1 MGREDKEG
9 TVSEPITKGLR
20 EYVDTL
26 YGRGAIAP
34 FDHGALTDYA
44 NAIDVAHKSRLDD
57 CRHNTK
63 RALVRYLRGVL
74 TDYDRGIKRVRK
86 DDKAEVVRCKDCQW
100 ARRMDDRFVCTVRP
114 TLAHLVDADEYC
126 SRGVRAE
133 VDDG

>member
-1 MGREDKEG
+1 M
-9 TVSEPITKGLR
+9 SEPITKGLR
-20 EYVDTL
+20 EYVNTL

-44 NAIDVAHKSRLDD
+44 NAIDAEHKRRMDD

-74 TDYDRGIKRVRK
+74 TDYDRNVKRVRK
-86 DDKAEVVRCKDCQW
+86 GDAVEVIRCRDCMWSRPLDGRIYCSYRPYEQH
-100 ARRMDDRFVCTVRP
+100 FVEY
-114 TLAHLVDADEYC
+114 DGYC

-133 VDDG
+133 VDE

>member
-1 MGREDKEG
+1 M
-9 TVSEPITKGLR
+9 SEPITKGLR

-44 NAIDVAHKSRLDD
+44 DAIDAEHKSRLDD

-74 TDYDRGIKRVRK
+74 TDYDRGVKRVRK
-86 DDKAEVVRCKDCQW
+86 EDKAEVVRCRDCMY

-133 VDDG
+133 VDG